1 MPMQGFR
8 CALPRFIHFNF
19 NCNVAGLTGGDY
31 KLRVTYKSRPN
42 EKINHHKITVN
53 GNVIYD
59 GPQFGGRRDGEYE
72 KKFLAD
78 GYQSIVY
85 DVPKDFLQ
93 NGCAELEITE
103 PLDGFMISEFRF
115 VKKR

>member
-1 MPMQGFR
+1 M
-8 CALPRFIHFNF
+8 
-19 NCNVAGLTGGDY
+19 
-31 KLRVTYKSRPN
+31 
-42 EKINHHKITVN
+42 N

-85 DVPKDFLQ
+85 DVPKDFCKTVVPSLKLQ
-93 NGCAELEITE
+93 SRSTAL
-103 PLDGFMISEFRF
+103 
-115 VKKR
+115 